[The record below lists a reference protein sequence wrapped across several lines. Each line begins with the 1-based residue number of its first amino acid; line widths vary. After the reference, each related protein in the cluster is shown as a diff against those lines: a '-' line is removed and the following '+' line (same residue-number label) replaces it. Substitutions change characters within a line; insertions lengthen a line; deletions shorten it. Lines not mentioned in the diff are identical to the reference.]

1 MARSLNIV
9 IGADIEKLR
18 KGLQE
23 AIVAIQSSGSKMSAE
38 TAKAATEIEKK
49 LADIS
54 TKNPTAG
61 TVRQLTNLA
70 MQARA
75 LGPEFAQ
82 TANDIIRAAGEM
94 QDSIGDARAEVSYFA
109 SDTRRLDAVIGT
121 VQAVAG
127 AYSVVEGATALMG
140 VESENLT
147 KTMVKLQAVM
157 AVVTGLQEIQTLL
170 QEESAAMQGLLALR
184 TTVLTAAQTAYA
196 TAVGTATGVQRAFNL
211 AMAAAPWALAATALA
226 AIVIAVGNYQDRIKK
241 AAEQQKLFNEINS
254 DTLKNFEEE
263 VKSVSGLLAVVN
275 NHNASMVERKN
286 ALAEIQKIYPDFL
299 ANQNLDKVG
308 SEELKTATTN
318 LTNEIYKQAKAKAAF
333 AKLQELSAKML
344 EYELGKQQAQLS
356 TQAEINRLYASGA
369 SPAQVQK
376 FIESQKNVGTIAE
389 QNAAKIQSQI
399 DAIINMSNAQGLS
412 LTPVTKA
419 TTAIKEQTK
428 AVEGLTTAQTNQAA
442 ARKLVTPQFGAG
454 APTIEAFAAVTGPMQ
469 QYAPVLKQATGE
481 QIAIMSDYEQRMTE
495 AAGAI
500 NNAFNSMT
508 AEGVEAFGDMIGG
521 ILSGQITSFDDFG
534 KALLGSV
541 AKFMR
546 AFGTALIA
554 TATASKAFKEFIL
567 KRPEIGIAAGI
578 ALVAGSAAISGML
591 KKGPQPT
598 AFAEGGIV
606 SGPTLGLV
614 GEYPNARNNPEVIAP
629 LDKLK
634 GMLKTGDNSSGFVA
648 STTIAGRDLAIV
660 LERYN
665 KDSKRG

>member
-49 LADIS
+49 LAAIS

-70 MQARA
+70 MEARA
-75 LGPEFAQ
+75 LGPEFQ
-82 TANDIIRAAGEM
+82 NVANDIIKQAGRIK
-94 QDSIGDARAEVSYFA
+94 DSIGDARAEVSYFA

-333 AKLQELSAKML
+333 TKLQELSAKML
-344 EYELGKQQAQLS
+344 EYDLGKQQAQIS
-356 TQAEINRLYASGA
+356 KQAELNRLYSISATS
-369 SPAQVQK
+369 SQIQK
-376 FIESQKNVGTIAE
+376 FIESQNNVGAIAE

-442 ARKLVTPQFGAG
+442 ARKLATPQFGAG

>member
-49 LADIS
+49 LAAIS

-70 MQARA
+70 MEARA
-75 LGPEFAQ
+75 LGPEFQ
-82 TANDIIRAAGEM
+82 NVANDIIKQAGRIK
-94 QDSIGDARAEVSYFA
+94 DSIGDARAEVSYFA

-196 TAVGTATGVQRAFNL
+196 SAVGTATGVQRAFNL

-344 EYELGKQQAQLS
+344 EYDLGRQQAQIS
-356 TQAEINRLYASGA
+356 KQAELNRLYSISATS
-369 SPAQVQK
+369 SQIQK
-376 FIESQKNVGTIAE
+376 FIESQNNVGAIAA

-442 ARKLVTPQFGAG
+442 ARKLATPQFGAG

-521 ILSGQITSFDDFG
+521 ILSGQINSFDDFG